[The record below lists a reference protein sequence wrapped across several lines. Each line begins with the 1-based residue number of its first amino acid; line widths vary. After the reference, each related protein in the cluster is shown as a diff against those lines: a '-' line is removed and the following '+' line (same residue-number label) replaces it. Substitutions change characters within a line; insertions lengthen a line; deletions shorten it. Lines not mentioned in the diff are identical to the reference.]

1 MQPVSRAYP
10 ATAPAADGRI
20 DLLSSI
26 RNAGISSLKKTQTE
40 RQLEEAPEPEEE
52 TGDDLAAA
60 LKAALNRRKG
70 AVGESGISPFHIYI
84 RFR

>member
-1 MQPVSRAYP
+1 MN
-10 ATAPAADGRI
+10 TAPNDGRT

-26 RNAGISSLKKTQTE
+26 RNAGVSSLKRTQTE
-40 RQLEEAPEPEEE
+40 RTEPTPPQQEEE

-70 AVGESGISPFHIYI
+70 AVGESGIRIYVYTRFWR